1 MKKSSIVTMMAV
13 LLSLGFCV
21 LSFGLFARIS
31 ETSSAPADSLEVTVT
46 PGTQPESAAPVISD
60 DQGSSS
66 LSWIQAGVFA
76 RESSVRELTA
86 FLEQDG
92 FTPVTYTRGE
102 YKIVAVGV
110 SLDPEV
116 TRQCRQR
123 MIDLDYEW
131 MERACSLNETQRQQ
145 LSQGQTASVLEG
157 CTSQP

>member
-21 LSFGLFARIS
+21 LYFGLFARIS
-31 ETSSAPADSLEVTVT
+31 ETSSAPEDSLEVTVT

-76 RESSVRELTA
+76 QESSVRELTA

-110 SLDPEV
+110 
-116 TRQCRQR
+116 
-123 MIDLDYEW
+123 IDLDYEW

>member
-1 MKKSSIVTMMAV
+1 MKKSSIVTMLSV
-13 LLSLGFCV
+13 LLSLSFCV
-21 LSFGLFARIS
+21 LYFGLFARIS
-31 ETSSAPADSLEVTVT
+31 ETSTAPEDSLEVTVT
-46 PGTQPESAAPVISD
+46 PSMQSESAVPVITD
-60 DQGSSS
+60 NQESSS

-76 RESSVRELTA
+76 QESSVHELTA

-92 FTPVTYTRGE
+92 FTPVTYMRGK

-131 MERACSLNETQRQQ
+131 MERTCSLNENQRQQ
-145 LSQGQTASVLEG
+145 LRQGQSALVLEG

>member
-1 MKKSSIVTMMAV
+1 MKKSSIVTMMSV
-13 LLSLGFCV
+13 LLSLSFCV
-21 LSFGLFARIS
+21 LYFGLFARIS
-31 ETSSAPADSLEVTVT
+31 ETSTAPEDSLEVTVT
-46 PGTQPESAAPVISD
+46 PSMQPE
-60 DQGSSS
+60 SSS

-76 RESSVRELTA
+76 QESSVHELTA

-92 FTPVTYTRGE
+92 FTPVTYMRGK

-131 MERACSLNETQRQQ
+131 MERTCSLNENQRQQ
-145 LSQGQTASVLEG
+145 LRQGQSALVLEG